1 MHATALHAVPD
12 APRGS
17 TNPTRSVRHH
27 LLVALA
33 SNHLESGMVS
43 ADPRT
48 KLATEVVRETLEE
61 CERLLDDAEVAAE
74 ELRRAG
80 EHDAAKI
87 RREAVRANAKLGDDI
102 IAAAEQRARIALE
115 EAEARV
121 RDMVLAAQARLAEA
135 DALAAEARAQRAEL
149 DADAAELDGRRS
161 ELDAGA
167 AELDARR
174 ASLRDATRISA
185 GLVLRTMND
194 AEVWADRRRTQAE
207 DEAVELLDRAWQAA
221 GDVQEELLAEAEE
234 EAAALLEAAHRDA
247 ERLRRDAEETAERA
261 RRAADGY
268 AEDVLYAA
276 LQAQPVLPDGSLAPR
291 PGLLAGARDRLA
303 RARVATRRVL
313 QVAGALALVLLTLTA
328 LRAMV
333 GEPFAVSALSMSPT
347 IDDGDRILVNKVPYR
362 FDHPHRGDVVV
373 VEAPVRAGGTGW
385 AWPVDEERF
394 VKRVVGMPGETVEG
408 RDGRVLVNGIPLDE
422 PYLPAGTSTR
432 PFPAVS
438 VPDGSYFLLG
448 DHRLLSVDSR
458 SFGPVPGDA
467 VVGRADAIIWPLGS
481 LGRL

>member
-1 MHATALHAVPD
+1 M
-12 APRGS
+12 
-17 TNPTRSVRHH
+17 RHH

-33 SNHLESGMVS
+33 SNHLEGGMVS

-48 KLATEVVRETLEE
+48 KLATEIVRETLEE

-80 EHDAAKI
+80 EHDAATI
-87 RREAVRANAKLGDDI
+87 RREAVRANAALGDEI
-102 IAAAEQRARIALE
+102 IADAEHRARAALE
-115 EAEARV
+115 DAEARV
-121 RDMVLAAQARLAEA
+121 REMVLAAQARLTEAETIA
-135 DALAAEARAQRAEL
+135 EEARARRADL
-149 DADAAELDGRRS
+149 DAEAAELVGRRS
-161 ELDAGA
+161 ELSAGA

-194 AEVWADRRRTQAE
+194 AEAWADHHRAQAE
-207 DEAVELLDRAWQAA
+207 DEAVRLLDRAWQAS
-221 GDVQEELLAEAEE
+221 GDLQEELLAEAEE
-234 EAAALLEAAHRDA
+234 EAAALIEAAHRDA
-247 ERLRRDAEETAERA
+247 ERLRREAEETAERA

-276 LQAQPVLPDGSLAPR
+276 LQAHPVLPDGSLAPR

-303 RARVATRRVL
+303 RARVATRRAL
-313 QVAGALALVLLTLTA
+313 QVAGGLALVLLALTA
-328 LRAMV
+328 LRATV
-333 GEPFAVSALSMSPT
+333 GEPFAVSAVSMAPT
-347 IDDGDRILVNKVPYR
+347 LDDGDRILVNKVPYR

-385 AWPVDEERF
+385 AWPVEEERF

-422 PYLPAGTSTR
+422 PYLVPGTSTR
-432 PFPAVS
+432 PFPAVV
-438 VPDGSYFLLG
+438 VPDGSYFLMG
-448 DHRLLSVDSR
+448 DNRLLSIDSR

-467 VVGRADAIIWPLGS
+467 VVGRADAVIWPLGS
-481 LGRL
+481 AGRL